1 MSKILGIDLGT
12 TNSEAAIM
20 EGGKVTLIQSAEGKL
35 YFPSVVAFSKDGEK
49 LVGEVARRQA
59 VLNHERTIREIK
71 REIGT
76 AHQVTIGNKTYT
88 PQQISAF
95 ILQKMK
101 TDAEAYL
108 GEAIKKAVITVP
120 AYFDDDQRTATKDA
134 GRIAGLEVLRIINEP
149 TAAALAYGLEK
160 KGENKIAVF
169 DFGGGTFDITLMEAG
184 DGVFEVLST
193 NGDTHLGGTDID
205 QRIVD
210 WLADGFQKQFGID
223 LRKDPQAHQRLI
235 EAAEQA
241 KIELSTTLK
250 TTINLPF
257 ITATS
262 EGPKHL
268 NVDLTRAKFEELA
281 EPIINR
287 CIPPCK
293 QALADAKLKPKDID
307 KVILVGASTRTP
319 LVQQKVEGVFGKKP
333 ERDVDPMQCVAEG
346 AAIQGAVLSGEAGEI
361 VLLDVTPLTLGIETL
376 GGVRTPLISRNTTI
390 PTRKSQIF
398 STAADFQTQVEINV
412 LQGERSMAVD
422 NKSLGRFI
430 LNGVPPAPR
439 GIPQIDVTFDID
451 ANGIVNVSAKDKA
464 TGKEQK
470 ITITASVR
478 LPEEEVERMQ
488 KEAERFAEE
497 DKRRKEE
504 VETRNQ
510 ADTLVYTAEKTLKEL
525 GDKIDKQDK
534 ERVEN
539 SVKELRSAL
548 TGDDLAKIKAGTDK
562 LSKVLQEVGA
572 KIYQAQA
579 QPPPGKG
586 AEEAQEGKEEW
597 KGHPSGKEGGETIDA
612 DYKVKKDK
620 EKKDK

>member
-1 MSKILGIDLGT
+1 MAKILGIDLGT

-20 EGGKVTLIQSAEGKL
+20 EGGKTTIIQSSEGKP
-35 YFPSVVAFSKDGEK
+35 YFPSVVAFTKEGEK
-49 LVGEVARRQA
+49 LVGELARRQA
-59 VLNHERTIREIK
+59 VLNPERTIREIK
-71 REIGT
+71 REMGT
-76 AHQVTIGNKTYT
+76 AHEVIIDNKTYT

-95 ILQKMK
+95 IIQKIK
-101 TDAEAYL
+101 TDVEAFI
-108 GEAIKKAVITVP
+108 GEEIKKAVITVP
-120 AYFDDDQRTATKDA
+120 AYFDDAQRTATKDA
-134 GRIAGLEVLRIINEP
+134 GKIAGLEVLRIINEP
-149 TAAALAYGLEK
+149 TAAALAYGLDK
-160 KGENKIAVF
+160 KGENKLAVF
-169 DFGGGTFDITLMEAG
+169 DFGGGTFDITLMEVG
-184 DGVFEVLST
+184 EGVFEVLST
-193 NGDTHLGGTDID
+193 NGNTHLGGTDID
-205 QRIVD
+205 QRVVD
-210 WLADGFQKQFGID
+210 WLADGFQRQWGID

-250 TTINLPF
+250 TNINLPF
-257 ITATS
+257 ITATA

-268 NVDLTRAKFEELA
+268 SVDLTRAKFEELA

-287 CIPPCK
+287 CISPCK
-293 QALADAKLKPKDID
+293 QALTDAKLKPANIN

-319 LVQQKVEGVFGKKP
+319 LVQRRVEEIFGKKP
-333 ERDVDPMQCVAEG
+333 ERNVDPMECVAQG
-346 AAIQGAVLSGEAGEI
+346 AAIQGAVLAGEAGEI

-376 GGVRTPLISRNTTI
+376 GGIRTPLIQRNTTI

-412 LQGERSMAVD
+412 LQGERPMAAD

-430 LNGVPPAPR
+430 LDGIPPAPR
-439 GIPQIDVTFDID
+439 GVPQIEVAFDID

-470 ITITASVR
+470 ITITASIR
-478 LPEEEVERMQ
+478 LPEEEVERMR

-497 DKRRKEE
+497 DRRRKEE

-525 GDKIDKQDK
+525 GDKVSKQDK
-534 ERVEN
+534 GRVE
-539 SVKELRSAL
+539 SSIKELRSAL
-548 TGDDLAKIKAGTDK
+548 TGDDLAKIKAKTEE
-562 LSKVLQEVGA
+562 LSKELQAIGA
-572 KIYQAQA
+572 KVYQA
-579 QPPPGKG
+579 QPPPGK
-586 AEEAQEGKEEW
+586 EAGKEEKGKGEW
-597 KGHPSGKEGGETIDA
+597 KGKPSGGEGGEPIDA